1 MIKFSVEEIEKLSKE
16 YSVVPVYEEVFS
28 DIITPIQALKKIKNI
43 SKKSYLLESVESG
56 EKWGRY
62 SFIGFAPIT
71 EIKYQNNILEIFNN
85 GYEKKETNDI
95 NNEIRKILSDY
106 KSPKF
111 DNLPP
116 FTGGFVGY
124 FASDFSSFSNSSLF
138 YQVNLMLF
146 DKVIAF
152 DNLMQ
157 KITVIIN
164 VKLDNY
170 EKNYEKAVNEINE
183 IINLFKND
191 DFNTVFNGKLQSDY
205 TYSINKDDFIKKSE
219 KIKEDI
225 KNGAILYDAIIDNHK
240 AEFNGSL
247 FNSYRVLRTSM
258 PSSYMFYIDF
268 EGYEIIGSSPLT
280 LIKLKGRNLTSFISS
295 GSILRNSL
303 NFDIDDK
310 QDEENLLNNENE
322 VSKHNLLID
331 VVYNDFAK
339 VSKNGS
345 IKIQD
350 YKKIEKNTLS
360 INITSQINSQLR
372 KDLDIF
378 DVISNYIPVSIFNN
392 KSQVNNIYAGSI
404 GYIDFTGN
412 GDFCIAINM
421 AISKNNKVYIGSY
434 SNIFINDDVE
444 KNYTNCEFNINLI
457 KEAINIAGGIKE

>member
-1 MIKFSVEEIEKLSKE
+1 MIKFSVEEIENLSKE
-16 YSVVPVYEEVFS
+16 YSVVPIYEEIFS

-71 EIKYQNNILEIFNN
+71 EIKYQDNILEIFDNS
-85 GYEKKETNDI
+85 YEKKETKDI
-95 NNEIRKILSDY
+95 NNEIRKILSNY
-106 KSPKF
+106 RSPKL

-124 FASDFSSFSNSSLF
+124 FASDFVGVFS
-138 YQVNLMLF
+138 QINLMLF

-152 DNLMQ
+152 DNLKQ
-157 KITVIIN
+157 KITIIIN
-164 VKLDNY
+164 VKLDIY
-170 EKNYEKAVNEINE
+170 EKNYEKAVNEIKE
-183 IINLFKND
+183 IINLFKNN
-191 DFNTVFNGKLQSDY
+191 DFNGVFNGKLQSDY
-205 TYSINKDDFIKKSE
+205 TYSINKDDFFKKSE
-219 KIKEDI
+219 KIKESI
-225 KNGAILYDAIIDNHK
+225 RNGEILYDTIIDNHE
-240 AEFNGSL
+240 AEFKGSL

-268 EGYEIIGSSPLT
+268 DGYEIIGSSPLT
-280 LIKLKGRNLTSFISS
+280 LIKLKSRNLTSFISS
-295 GSILRNSL
+295 GSISRNSL
-303 NFDIDDK
+303 NLDIDDK

-331 VVYNDFAK
+331 VVSNDFAK
-339 VSKNGS
+339 VSKSGS

-350 YKKIEKNTLS
+350 YKKIERNTLS
-360 INITSQINSQLR
+360 INITSQINSQL
-372 KDLDIF
+372 KNDLDIF
-378 DVISNYIPVSIFNN
+378 DVISSYIPVSIFNR
-392 KSQVNNIYAGSI
+392 KSQLNNIYAGAI

-412 GDFCIAINM
+412 GDFCVAINM

-434 SNIFINDDVE
+434 SNIFINDNIE
-444 KNYTNCEFNINLI
+444 KNYTNYESNINLI